1 MVSKPYRRL
10 PFSKIES
17 RWKGLETICIS
28 VVNVESYCPKTH
40 INRSPFYSRELTV
53 LAFSMDK

>member
-10 PFSKIES
+10 LFSKIES

-40 INRSPFYSRELTV
+40 INRSPFHSREIN
-53 LAFSMDK
+53 

>member
-10 PFSKIES
+10 PFSKMTVDE
-17 RWKGLETICIS
+17 RAKETICIS
-28 VVNVESYCPKTH
+28 VVNVESYCLKTH